1 MYVLTTLSCRLPAV
15 FLSGDVMIL
24 PAPLVA
30 RVCGDVEHGRRE
42 DLPRTC
48 VMVGLRPD
56 DLEQETVVHSQL
68 LSETHSAC
76 RLVWS

>member
-30 RVCGDVEHGRRE
+30 RVCGDAEHGRRE

-48 VMVGLRPD
+48 VMVGLIPD
-56 DLEQETVVHSQL
+56 DLEQEIVHSQL
-68 LSETHSAC
+68 SKTESAC
-76 RLVWS
+76 RLVWP